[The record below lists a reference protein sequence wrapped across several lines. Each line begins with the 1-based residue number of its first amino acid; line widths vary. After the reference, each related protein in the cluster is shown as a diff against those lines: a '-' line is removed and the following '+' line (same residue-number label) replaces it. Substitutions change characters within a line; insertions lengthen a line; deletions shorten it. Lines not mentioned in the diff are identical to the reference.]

1 MLDFE
6 LFSEMVTRWKNGREE
21 VDKFEEAMKPFFDR
35 SPIMTMGQD
44 VRDALS
50 ELICVSCGLE
60 KDSDLLWWWAFEQV
74 DKIIEVSGG
83 KKYDVTT
90 LEGLYLYILY
100 GNEAAKK

>member
-35 SPIMTMGQD
+35 SPILTLGQD

-50 ELICVSCGLE
+50 ELICVLCGLE
-60 KDSDLLWWWAFEQV
+60 KDSDLLEWWAFEDV
-74 DKIIEVSGG
+74 DKILEVSGG

-90 LEGLYLYILY
+90 VEGLYQYILD

>member
-1 MLDFE
+1 MLNFE

-35 SPIMTMGQD
+35 SPIMTLGQD

-60 KDSDLLWWWAFEQV
+60 KDSDLLWWWAFENV
-74 DKIIEVSGG
+74 DKIIEVSSG
-83 KKYDVTT
+83 KTYDVTT
-90 LEGLYLYILY
+90 LEGLYRYILD
-100 GNEAAKK
+100 GNEAATK

>member
-6 LFSEMVTRWKNGREE
+6 LFSEMVTRWKKGHEE
-21 VDKFEEAMKPFFDR
+21 VDEFEEAMKPFFDR
-35 SPIMTMGQD
+35 SPILTVGKD

-60 KDSDLLWWWAFEQV
+60 KSSDLLWWWAFENV
-74 DKIIEVSGG
+74 DKVIDVGGG

-90 LEGLYLYILY
+90 LEGLYQYILD

>member
-6 LFSEMVTRWKNGREE
+6 LFSEMVTRWKAGREE
-21 VDKFEEAMKPFFDR
+21 VDKFEKAMKPFFDR

-50 ELICVSCGLE
+50 ELICVCCGLE
-60 KDSDLLWWWAFEQV
+60 KDSAFENV

-90 LEGLYLYILY
+90 LEGLYQYILD

>member
-6 LFSEMVTRWKNGREE
+6 LFSEMVTRWKNAREE
-21 VDKFEEAMKPFFDR
+21 VDKFEEAMSPFFDR

-60 KDSDLLWWWAFEQV
+60 KDSDLLWWWAFETV
-74 DKIIEVSGG
+74 DKVIEVSGG

-90 LEGLYLYILY
+90 LEGLYQYILD